1 MEDLNALTVS
11 GGRKTSF
18 EIDDARLMKVAL
30 MALAKC
36 SNELE
41 NRHRKYRDYQMTGT
55 VRGTK

>member
-1 MEDLNALTVS
+1 MEDLSAMTVG

-18 EIDDARLMKVAL
+18 EIDDARSMKVAL

-36 SNELE
+36 TNELE
-41 NRHRKYRDYQMTGT
+41 TRHRKYKDYQITGA